1 MLPWL
6 CVFRPRVPFFLSGGA
21 FGCTKASR
29 QLKKGGLL
37 GSGSSVSV
45 LSDKVNKVALLDVD
59 KAHPIRRFGL
69 PISGT
74 FLDFVLAHFRDVSLR
89 FCVLD

>member
-1 MLPWL
+1 MLPCL

-45 LSDKVNKVALLDVD
+45 LSYKINKFALLDVD

-74 FLDFVLAHFRDVSLR
+74 FLDFVLAHFRAVSLR